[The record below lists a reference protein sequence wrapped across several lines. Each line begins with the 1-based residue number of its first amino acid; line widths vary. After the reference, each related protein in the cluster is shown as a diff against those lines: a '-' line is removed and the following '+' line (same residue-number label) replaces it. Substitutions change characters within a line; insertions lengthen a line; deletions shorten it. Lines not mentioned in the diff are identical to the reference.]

1 MSNSPSLLRPILGRR
16 HSPFDLVYS
25 VLMTDVDLSRLVS
38 RVESIVPAV
47 ASSPD
52 LRSPSQL
59 AAAAVGGFVGSILM
73 FKQGYGCGGRRY
85 AIVSDC
91 TTEQITLSI
100 TLSGARYVVTVG
112 DRATWSARWR
122 RSS

>member
-1 MSNSPSLLRPILGRR
+1 MI
-16 HSPFDLVYS
+16 
-25 VLMTDVDLSRLVS
+25 DVDLSRLVS

-47 ASSPD
+47 ARSPESGLD

-73 FKQGYGCGGRRY
+73 FRQGQACGGRRY

-91 TTEQITLSI
+91 TSEHIILSI
-100 TLSGARYVVTVG
+100 TRSGTRLCR
-112 DRATWSARWR
+112 DC
-122 RSS
+122 